1 MQSQSRKERRAA
13 AKKLGLLGR
22 KESLTDLSE
31 RLKRSN
37 EYGKMLHR
45 LNLTEQK
52 NRNNKELES

>member
-1 MQSQSRKERRAA
+1 MQSQSRKERRTA
-13 AKKLGLLGR
+13 AKKLGLLGK
-22 KESLTDLSE
+22 KESLSEMSE

-52 NRNNKELES
+52 NKSNKEI